1 MSDIIVQPQNTTV
14 EVLPDGN
21 TVVIVGSPNTRDVIV
36 QGAIPGPAGPP
47 GPGVPVGGTTGELLI
62 KQSGTNYDTAW
73 EPVSGDA
80 TLAANGALTLANT
93 AVTPG
98 AYTNANVTVDAK
110 GRVTSIVNGTDN
122 GITELTGD
130 VAAGPGNG
138 SQTATIQ
145 VTAISGKSTATLDGT
160 EEVLVNDSGTL
171 KKTTAQDIADLAP
184 PAGLADPGANGIVVR
199 TALNT
204 TTARSVAAGTNVSV
218 SNGDGV
224 SGNPTVNVADA
235 STTVKGVVELA
246 TSAETT
252 AGLAVQASDTR
263 LSDARTPTAHAS
275 THVTGG
281 TDKIRDAT
289 ASQDGLMTTA
299 YASKLDGIEAGA
311 DVTDAQ
317 NVGSAING
325 STAKTTPID
334 ADVVPILDSA
344 AANILKKV
352 SWANIKATLKTYF
365 DTLYP
370 SGSGTSTGTNT
381 GDVTVTDSN
390 TIDFTLTGQALT
402 ASAKTQQ
409 SITSDTSGLK
419 LSGDSTSPGN
429 SKYYGTDSGGTKG
442 FHTLPSGIGGSTGS
456 VDGAVI
462 LASGTGGSTVQA
474 WGGRVVGDALIWPA
488 GADEDATGG
497 SGGNVQAKGGN
508 GSSGGGTGIGG
519 TGGVLAMLG
528 GSGEFGGNGNGGAA
542 GYIFT
547 NGGSGNAGNNGGN
560 GGNVYTYG
568 DAANGGN
575 IFTYAGTAAGGA
587 IETYDG
593 GGSISTRGTGSIE
606 LGVVGTRT
614 TLSGTATSDQAIS
627 LPDASGTIALLS
639 DIPADTGITQLTGD
653 VTAGPGNGSQAATI
667 ANDAVTYAKMQNVS
681 AASKLLGRGDSSSGD
696 VQEITIGS
704 GLSMSGTTLSATG
717 GGTGDVV
724 GPASATDEAVA
735 RFDSTTGKLIQNSVV
750 TITDA
755 GDIAGVNSIQMDTA
769 TPATLAS
776 QGQMAWNIDEETLD
790 IQLNGFIMHT
800 GEHLLYH
807 VKNQTLSTI
816 AKGVPVMFAGTD
828 GSSGKLLIEPWN
840 GTGPSTYFMGLTAE
854 ELSVDEEGFVIAF
867 GKLRG
872 IQTNGGNYG
881 QTWTNGE
888 IIYAGTTTGSLTD
901 TQPAAPN
908 PHIQVCAVVNA
919 HATNGTLFIRPT
931 FGSNIKD
938 DEGVTLTSLTSG
950 QLLIANSAGTVF
962 ENKSLSGD
970 ATLTNTGALTVA
982 NDAITYAKMQNV
994 SAASRLLGR
1003 GDAGSGDVQEITLG
1017 TGLAMSG
1024 TTVSVSG
1031 SFTPT
1036 AHASSHVTGGT
1047 DKIRDATASQDGLMT
1062 SAYAGKLD
1070 GIEANADVTDAGN
1083 VGSSINGATAKTT
1096 PVDAD
1101 TMPILDSAASNVLKK
1116 VTWANIKATLK
1127 TYFDT
1132 LYPSG
1137 SGTSSGTNTG
1147 DQNLFSTIAVAGQSN
1162 VVADTTTDTLTL
1174 AAGSNITITTNAGT
1188 DTVTIAATDTGIT
1201 QLTGDVTAG
1210 PGSGSQAATIAND
1223 AVTNAKLANM
1233 AQSTIKGRAAGA
1245 GTGDPTDLTATQA
1258 TAILDNFVGDSGAGG
1273 TKGLVPAP
1281 ASGDAAAG
1289 KYLDADGTWTVP
1301 PTGGVSDGDKGDIT
1315 VSSSGTVWTIDND
1328 AVTYAKMQ
1336 NVSAASRLLGRG
1348 SAAGSGDVEEITLGS
1363 GLSLS
1368 GTTLSATGGGTGDVV
1383 GPSSA
1388 TDNAIARFDLTTGK
1402 LIQNSGITIA
1412 DGASGTLAGTNSG
1425 DVTLSASVS
1434 DILNLTG
1441 QDLTADDPAADRIVF
1456 WDDSASKLTHLEVG
1470 SGLSISGTTLTATGG
1485 AGGFTGV
1492 ELTSD
1497 WSTTDNT
1504 TLQSITGLSFSMAA
1518 NTNYLIE
1525 AYLIYTTTASA
1536 TGSEFGASGPT
1547 SPTRVNL
1554 QGYSANTAAAESNN
1568 VVTAFGSIIANANGS
1583 TSNRPARIV
1592 GVVRNGANSGTFQ
1605 LQGKVETAVSGTL
1618 TVKTGSVLAYTTI
1631 TV

>member
-21 TVVIVGSPNTRDVIV
+21 TVVIVGSPNTRDVII

-62 KQSGTNYDTAW
+62 KQSSTNYDTAW

-110 GRVTSIVNGTDN
+110 GRVISIANGTDN
-122 GITELTGD
+122 GITQLTGD

-138 SQTATIQ
+138 SQAATIQ

-171 KKTTAQDIADLAP
+171 KKTTTQDIADLAP
-184 PAGLADPGANGIVVR
+184 SAGLADPGANGIVVR
-199 TALNT
+199 TAPNT

-263 LSDARTPTAHAS
+263 LSDARTPTAHAT

-281 TDKIRDAT
+281 TDKIRDAS

-325 STAKTTPID
+325 SAAKTTPVD
-334 ADVVPILDSA
+334 ADVVAILDSA
-344 AANILKKV
+344 ASNVLKKL

-381 GDVTVTDSN
+381 GDQNLFQTIAVAGQSN
-390 TIDFTLTGQALT
+390 VVADT
-402 ASAKTQQ
+402 
-409 SITSDTSGLK
+409 TSDTLTLVAGSNVTITT
-419 LSGDSTSPGN
+419 DAT
-429 SKYYGTDSGGTKG
+429 TDSIT
-442 FHTLPSGIGGSTGS
+442 I
-456 VDGAVI
+456 A
-462 LASGTGGSTVQA
+462 
-474 WGGRVVGDALIWPA
+474 
-488 GADEDATGG
+488 ATG
-497 SGGNVQAKGGN
+497 
-508 GSSGGGTGIGG
+508 
-519 TGGVLAMLG
+519 
-528 GSGEFGGNGNGGAA
+528 
-542 GYIFT
+542 
-547 NGGSGNAGNNGGN
+547 
-560 GGNVYTYG
+560 
-568 DAANGGN
+568 
-575 IFTYAGTAAGGA
+575 
-587 IETYDG
+587 
-593 GGSISTRGTGSIE
+593 
-606 LGVVGTRT
+606 
-614 TLSGTATSDQAIS
+614 
-627 LPDASGTIALLS
+627 
-639 DIPADTGITQLTGD
+639 
-653 VTAGPGNGSQAATI
+653 
-667 ANDAVTYAKMQNVS
+667 
-681 AASKLLGRGDSSSGD
+681 
-696 VQEITIGS
+696 
-704 GLSMSGTTLSATG
+704 G

-724 GPASATDEAVA
+724 GPASATDNAVA
-735 RFDSTTGKLIQNSVV
+735 RFDSTTGKLIQNSGV
-750 TITDA
+750 TISDTNDV
-755 GDIAGVNSIQMDTA
+755 AGVDSFAFDTTA
-769 TPATLAS
+769 AFSLTT
-776 QGQMAWNIDEETLD
+776 QGQMAWNADEETVD
-790 IQLNGFIMHT
+790 IQLNGFALHT
-800 GEHLLYH
+800 GEHVVYH

-828 GSSGKLLIEPWN
+828 GSSGKLLIQPWN

-881 QTWTNGE
+881 QTWVNGD
-888 IIYAGTTTGSLTD
+888 IIHAGTSTGSLTNVA
-901 TQPAAPN
+901 PAAPN
-908 PHIQVCAVVNA
+908 PHIEVCAVVNA

-931 FGSNIKD
+931 LGSNIKD
-938 DEGVTLTSLTSG
+938 DEGVTITSLTSG
-950 QLLIANSAGTVF
+950 QILVANSAGTVF
-962 ENKSLSGD
+962 ENKSVSGD

-994 SAASRLLGR
+994 SAASKLLGR

-1017 TGLAMSG
+1017 TGLSMAGTTLNGTGGDMLKATYDPQNLGYISG
-1024 TTVSVSG
+1024 TSNISLPGGVLKMDSGGDSSGIPGGQGGDITTSGGGSDGVSG
-1031 SFTPT
+1031 GG
-1036 AHASSHVTGGT
+1036 TGGFIDT
-1047 DKIRDATASQDGLMT
+1047 SGDGLNSGGSINTSGGATASGGSIDTSDG
-1062 SAYAGKLD
+1062 G
-1070 GIEANADVTDAGN
+1070 G
-1083 VGSSINGATAKTT
+1083 SINTRGTGSIELGVSGNRTT
-1096 PVDAD
+1096 
-1101 TMPILDSAASNVLKK
+1101 L
-1116 VTWANIKATLK
+1116 
-1127 TYFDT
+1127 
-1132 LYPSG
+1132 
-1137 SGTSSGTNTG
+1137 SGTASTDRAISLPDASGT
-1147 DQNLFSTIAVAGQSN
+1147 
-1162 VVADTTTDTLTL
+1162 L
-1174 AAGSNITITTNAGT
+1174 ALLSDIPA
-1188 DTVTIAATDTGIT
+1188 DTGIT

-1210 PGSGSQAATIAND
+1210 PGSGSQAATIA
-1223 AVTNAKLANM
+1223 
-1233 AQSTIKGRAAGA
+1233 
-1245 GTGDPTDLTATQA
+1245 
-1258 TAILDNFVGDSGAGG
+1258 
-1273 TKGLVPAP
+1273 
-1281 ASGDAAAG
+1281 
-1289 KYLDADGTWTVP
+1289 
-1301 PTGGVSDGDKGDIT
+1301 
-1315 VSSSGTVWTIDND
+1315 ND

-1388 TDNAIARFDLTTGK
+1388 TDNAIVRFDLTTGK
-1402 LIQNSGITIA
+1402 LIQDSGITIA

-1434 DILNLTG
+1434 DIFGLTG

-1470 SGLSISGTTLTATGG
+1470 SGLSISGTTLSATGGGSASVDAQIYTADDTWTNPSPSTAKRVYVRLVGGGGGGGSGRKGLASTARTGGGGGGGGAVCEFWALTTELSATQAVVVGAGGTGGAARTTNSTNGAGGTQGGTSSFAGFTAVGGFGGGGGQQQLAGAAGAAQTTATTIGLATGSTVAGAASSGSGTAGSQGGSAAASLPCGGGSGGGIQNTNIANNGG
-1485 AGGFTGV
+1485 AGGAMGSANFGTISGGTAGTSGGSGGAGNAGRGSGTGGGGGAGNR
-1492 ELTSD
+1492 TS
-1497 WSTTDNT
+1497 N
-1504 TLQSITGLSFSMAA
+1504 A
-1518 NTNYLIE
+1518 
-1525 AYLIYTTTASA
+1525 
-1536 TGSEFGASGPT
+1536 GSGGNGGGFGAGGGGGGAGEDNASDSGA
-1547 SPTRVNL
+1547 
-1554 QGYSANTAAAESNN
+1554 G
-1568 VVTAFGSIIANANGS
+1568 G
-1583 TSNRPARIV
+1583 
-1592 GVVRNGANSGTFQ
+1592 NGAPGY
-1605 LQGKVETAVSGTL
+1605 
-1618 TVKTGSVLAYTTI
+1618 VLVI
-1631 TV
+1631 TYL